1 MTLASLALSWRV
13 LNGIPVT
20 VFEVWGFGPGL
31 ASIIPFVV
39 LFGALLSILSRFGG
53 VASIVGALAYAV
65 DLPAEFGLGS
75 NTAPVY
81 SSFGVGYWI
90 VWIGAIISL
99 TGRSWNL
106 PFLQKLYSGL
116 RHQGEFDL
124 DRDPAGRPGALT
136 GQTAAFTGFSSLL
149 LSTASD
155 IPDDRKSWDHRNSA
169 FRSSPPLNPTDA

>member
-1 MTLASLALSWRV
+1 LTLASLALSWRV

-116 RHQGEFDL
+116 RHQG
-124 DRDPAGRPGALT
+124 DRE
-136 GQTAAFTGFSSLL
+136 SK
-149 LSTASD
+149 SD
-155 IPDDRKSWDHRNSA
+155 
-169 FRSSPPLNPTDA
+169 SPRGTQ